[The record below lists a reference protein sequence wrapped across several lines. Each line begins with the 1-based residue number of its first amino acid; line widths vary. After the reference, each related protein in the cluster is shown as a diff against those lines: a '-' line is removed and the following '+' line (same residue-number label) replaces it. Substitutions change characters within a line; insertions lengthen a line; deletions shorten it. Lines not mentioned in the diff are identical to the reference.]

1 MEFIMKKRVFIAY
14 LILCFPLAVFAQE
27 DRQKRSVPAAETSQR
42 AEEDMR
48 WTHMSLLDSAAFYS
62 RTDINKSID
71 YIARSLTE
79 IGRAPTDSERAASYK
94 ALGDVHRYHKQLD
107 LAATNYQYAV
117 QAAPRLDAR
126 IALGQVYLGLGNAQ
140 EAQSVFSEGI
150 DRAGAVPYEQIQLWE
165 GLGDAQTALGRNDL
179 AYDSYQKA
187 YELAKANGITPK
199 EADLSS
205 KLADYYARTNEPQ
218 KAEDLYDSSLRLA
231 EEESPKRGIQQKEK
245 VADYYNQ
252 NRNFDEEIQL
262 RKKSLDELEQLPPT
276 AAAGQAIEADAD
288 VTSQSINYKIANA
301 YIEQEKLEEAIPFLE
316 ESIEVADRE
325 DDLVT
330 QKDATRT
337 LSEVYSKQGVF
348 GKALETYQQYVTVV
362 DTLYLRKEQEI
373 ANAQKLASDL
383 LAQQSRITGLERER
397 ELSMSQ
403 YDLAVTQQ
411 KLSDETS
418 KRQQWLIYFLITGL
432 VLTGIAAFFFYRS
445 NKQQRLANNLLA
457 LRSLRSQMNPH
468 FIFNALNSVNNFIA
482 KNDER
487 AANQYLSDFSSLMRS
502 VLENSEA
509 DFIPLEKEL
518 DLIKRYLHLE
528 HSRFPEKFDYTL
540 EVDPKIQVGNF
551 QIPPML
557 LQPYIENAI
566 WHGLRYKEDKGSL
579 SVQLA
584 QENMDTISIR
594 ITDDGIGRQRSQ
606 ELKTEHQKKGTSKG
620 MSTTSE
626 RISILNRMYKD
637 KVDVT
642 IDDLQQNGTGTVVVL
657 TLKNEV

>member
-1 MEFIMKKRVFIAY
+1 MKKLLYIACIT
-14 LILCFPLAVFAQE
+14 LFLPLGMVAQE
-27 DRQKRSVPAAETSQR
+27 DRKKRSVPAAETTQR
-42 AEEDMR
+42 GEDAMR
-48 WTHMSLLDSAAFYS
+48 LTHKTLLDSAEFY
-62 RTDINKSID
+62 RKTNINRSID
-71 YIARSLTE
+71 FIARSLAE
-79 IGRAPTDSERAASYK
+79 IGRTPTNAERAASYK

-107 LAATNYQYAV
+107 LAATNYLYAI
-117 QAAPRLDAR
+117 QAAPRLDAQ

-140 EAQSVFSEGI
+140 QAQQVFSEGFSSV
-150 DRAGAVPYEQIQLWE
+150 GAVPYEQILLWE
-165 GLGDAQTALGRNDL
+165 GLGDAHTAMGQNAQ
-179 AYDSYQKA
+179 AYDAYQKA
-187 YELAKANGITPK
+187 YELAAANGITPK

-218 KAEDLYDSSLRLA
+218 KAEDLYDSSLKLA

-262 RKKSLDELEQLPPT
+262 RKRSLDELEQLPPT
-276 AAAGQAIEADAD
+276 AAAGQAVDLDDD
-288 VTSQSINYKIANA
+288 VTSQAINYKIANA

-316 ESIEVADRE
+316 ESIEQADRE

-330 QKDATRT
+330 QKDATRS

-411 KLSDETS
+411 KLSEETS
-418 KRQQWLIYFLITGL
+418 KRQQWLIYFLVTGL
-432 VLTGIAAFFFYRS
+432 ILTGIAAFFFYRS

-487 AANQYLSDFSSLMRS
+487 AANQYLSDFSALMRS
-502 VLENSEA
+502 VLENSEV

-518 DLIKRYLHLE
+518 ELIQRYLHLE
-528 HSRFPEKFDYTL
+528 HSRFPDKFEYDL
-540 EVDPKIQVGNF
+540 QVDPKIPVGNF

-566 WHGLRYKEDKGSL
+566 WHGLRYKEEKGRL
-579 SVQLA
+579 DVKLA
-584 QENMDTISIR
+584 YENEDMISIR
-594 ITDDGIGRQRSQ
+594 ISDDGIGRKRSQ
-606 ELKTEHQKKGTSKG
+606 ELKTEHQKKSTSKG
-620 MSTTSE
+620 MSTTRE
-626 RISILNRMYKD
+626 RIAILNRMYKD
-637 KVDVT
+637 KVDVL
-642 IDDLQQNGTGTVVVL
+642 ISDLQENGTGTVVVL
-657 TLKNEV
+657 TLKNEA

>member
-1 MEFIMKKRVFIAY
+1 MKKFLFIFC
-14 LILCFPLAVFAQE
+14 LFLCFPTAAFAQE
-27 DRQKRSVPAAETSQR
+27 DEQKRSVPAAEARKKQDD
-42 AEEDMR
+42 ALIL
-48 WTHMSLLDSAAFYS
+48 THRSLLDSAVFYKK
-62 RTDINKSID
+62 TDINRSID
-71 YIARSLTE
+71 YIARSLSE
-79 IGRAPTDSERAASYK
+79 IGRVPSDTERAASYK
-94 ALGDVHRYHKQLD
+94 ALGDIHRYHGQLD
-107 LAATNYQYAV
+107 LAATNYEYAL
-117 QAAPRLDAR
+117 QAAQRLDAR

-140 EAQSVFSEGI
+140 KAEEVFSEGFSTS
-150 DRAGAVPYEQIQLWE
+150 GTVPYEEILLWE
-165 GLGDAQTALGRNDL
+165 GLGDARTMLGQINPAFD
-179 AYDSYQKA
+179 AYQKA
-187 YELAKANGITPK
+187 YDLATANRITPK
-199 EADLSS
+199 QADLSS
-205 KLADYYARTNEPQ
+205 KLAEYYARTNEPQ
-218 KAEDLYDSSLRLA
+218 KAEDLYDSSLKLA
-231 EEESPKRGIQQKEK
+231 EEESPQRGIKQKEK

-252 NRNFDEEIQL
+252 SRNYEEEIQL
-262 RKKSLDELEQLPPT
+262 RKRSLDELEQLPPE
-276 AAAGQAIEADAD
+276 AAAGQAVEADAQ
-288 VTSQSINYKIANA
+288 VTSQAINYKIANA
-301 YIEQEKLEEAIPFLE
+301 YIEQEKLDEAIPFLE

-403 YDLAVTQQ
+403 YDLAVTRQ
-411 KLSDETS
+411 KLSEEAS
-418 KRQQWLIYFLITGL
+418 IRQQWLIYFLITGL
-432 VLTGIAAFFFYRS
+432 VLTAIAAFFFYRS

-487 AANQYLSDFSSLMRS
+487 AANKYLSDFSALMRS

-518 DLIKRYLHLE
+518 QLIDRYMHLE
-528 HSRFPEKFDYTL
+528 HSRFPEKFEYEL
-540 EVDPKIQVGNF
+540 EVDPRIAVENF

-579 SVQLA
+579 KVSLRPA
-584 QENMDTISIR
+584 EEDTISIR
-594 ITDDGIGRQRSQ
+594 IEDDGIGRKRSQ
-606 ELKTEHQKKGTSKG
+606 ELKTEHQKKSTSKG
-620 MSTTSE
+620 MSTTRE
-626 RISILNRMYKD
+626 RIAILNRMYKD

-642 IDDLQQNGTGTVVVL
+642 LSDLRENGTGTVVVL
-657 TLKNEV
+657 TLKNEA